1 VSAAGLEVIAVDL
14 PGRGHSVEPLA
25 DLHGDADAVT
35 NVLDAIDEP
44 VVLVGHSY
52 GGAVV
57 TEAGTHPR
65 VERLV
70 YIAAFNLEVGE
81 CVARAAEVEAKAAQ
95 LDHRG
100 RPRLQDALVS
110 DDGGEITTVAPDRAT
125 PLFYNTT
132 PDELAHWAAQR
143 LDRHRMSNFGQTVER
158 CGWADRPSTYAV
170 CTQDNAVHPQLQ
182 RILARRA
189 TDAVKWDADHSPFLS
204 RPDVVSDL
212 LVQLAGT

>member
-1 VSAAGLEVIAVDL
+1 LSTAGLEVIAVDL

-35 NVLDAIDEP
+35 NVLDAIDGP
-44 VVLVGHSY
+44 VLLVGHSY

-65 VERLV
+65 VDRLV

-81 CVARAAEVEAKAAQ
+81 CVGRAAEAEAKAAQ
-95 LDHRG
+95 LDHTG

-110 DDGGEITTVAPDRAT
+110 DDGGEITTIAADRAT

-132 PDELAHWAAQR
+132 PQELADWAVPR
-143 LDRHRMSNFGQTVER
+143 LGRHRMSNFGQEVDR
-158 CGWADRPSTYAV
+158 CGWSDRPSTYAV

-189 TDAVKWDADHSPFLS
+189 TDAVEWDTDHSPFLS
-204 RPDVVSDL
+204 RPDLVADL